1 MYSDEDGFVY
11 FNELLYKI
19 MKRRYAPGRTKK
31 KILFECELQ
40 TLEKLEQINKDQIY
54 QSRKKER

>member
-1 MYSDEDGFVY
+1 
-11 FNELLYKI
+11 

-31 KILFECELQ
+31 KILFEMELY
-40 TLEKLEQINKDQIY
+40 TLEKLEKIMRDQIY